1 MIRRDPGGAMIRC
14 TVHLFLPPGWELG
27 EGAEVDE
34 RALRALGDDLAGRC
48 RRAADTL
55 AALRSR
61 GWRLRLGRY
70 DVVATKSC
78 SRADAMR
85 DFLRL
90 GLDPVGLALEEAGG
104 GPAAGASRAVSS

>member
-1 MIRRDPGGAMIRC
+1 MIRC

-27 EGAEVDE
+27 EGTEVDDQ
-34 RALRALGDDLAGRC
+34 AVRALGQDLARRC
-48 RRAADTL
+48 LRAAETL

-61 GWRLRLGRY
+61 GWRLHLGRY
-70 DVVATKSC
+70 DVVATKAC

-90 GLDPVGLALEEAGG
+90 GLDPVGLALEEDGARDA
-104 GPAAGASRAVSS
+104 PATPRRAASS